1 MKCNNNWIVNNLKIG
16 ILSII
21 LLIFIAIT
29 IILGIKIVNWKIDNI
44 NTKRIT
50 EQMLSLKEEPTI
62 NGGVISINFD
72 HLLKINKEVVGWLK
86 VDHTNIDYPI
96 VKHYDND
103 YYLTHSLDNSNNEAG
118 WIYLDYRNNLEN
130 LNDNTII
137 YGHNRRDESMFGS
150 LRKLLK
156 DNFSNSNMGYN
167 ISLYTPS
174 KNYFFRIFSV
184 YRIKTTDDYI
194 STNSNLKWINLIKSR
209 SIYDFNIDVLEDDK
223 ILTLTTCYNN
233 VYKLVVHAKLVS
245 FN

>member
-1 MKCNNNWIVNNLKIG
+1 
-16 ILSII
+16 
-21 LLIFIAIT
+21 
-29 IILGIKIVNWKIDNI
+29 
-44 NTKRIT
+44 
-50 EQMLSLKEEPTI
+50 
-62 NGGVISINFD
+62 
-72 HLLKINKEVVGWLK
+72 
-86 VDHTNIDYPI
+86 
-96 VKHYDND
+96 
-103 YYLTHSLDNSNNEAG
+103 
-118 WIYLDYRNNLEN
+118 
-130 LNDNTII
+130 
-137 YGHNRRDESMFGS
+137 MFGS

-167 ISLYTPS
+167 VSLYTPS